1 MNQKFAQT
9 NVQLY
14 QQLGE
19 EGYPLAEQQRVYVA
33 YNLAMGLFGG
43 QFRGSG
49 KTFLA
54 HLVGTASILADLQA
68 SVDVVVAA
76 LLHAAYSDGLFE
88 RQSPGVTDQKRA
100 LLRESVG
107 AEVEDLVFRYQN
119 LAWRQPGAVTRLR
132 FGLADM
138 EATDRSV
145 VLMRLANELEEHLDM
160 ASLYCANVEA
170 RRSFVKVY
178 GEDLLGLTEALGQRR
193 LAAAFR
199 RTFLAIEQTDVPL
212 GLRAPGNVRYDSRS
226 ASDTPEVPEASG
238 ANGPLAAVP
247 AAEVFEAFSSEALLR
262 SIPEQFE
269 SIVSRFPER
278 IALDRGAARLTY
290 AELDL
295 AASALAWALGRRRD
309 AEASPVAVM
318 VGQATLPVAMLG
330 VLKAGL
336 VFAPLSARHPRS
348 RLGKLLS
355 DLRPG
360 CLVVDDATQALA
372 MEFADTVPTIVNID
386 SVPSDGHH
394 PYRAATAVDTAA
406 CVLYTS
412 GSTGHPKGVVHSH
425 RSLMH
430 LAMRSTNALR
440 ITPNDRHSLVS
451 AGVHIA
457 GITDMLRTLL
467 NGAALVTFDVAQEGL
482 DGLAKWLSDSGLT
495 VLHCTPTLFRNLAQ
509 TLDPAQRVPSIRLL
523 HLGGEP
529 CTANEVTQLRRL
541 FEPGTVLVNN
551 LGCTEFSGYCQL
563 QIDRSTELPNGMI
576 PAGYPAEGVVLHLLD
591 GHGDA
596 VADGDVGEIV
606 IESEYL
612 ASGYWRET
620 EQMPVSFTPAPA
632 GGRVRRYRTGDLG
645 RRLSD
650 GCYLHVGRADTQ
662 VQVRGYRVEPGEIEV
677 ALLEH
682 PQVALA
688 AVRVWNEGTEEQKIV
703 AYVTAT
709 GRQGPDGETLRQF
722 LSKSLPGYMVPSQIV
737 TLADLPLTPTGK
749 IDRLALPP
757 PGHLNADGIPGSD
770 LPGTPLERGLA
781 QLWQEVL
788 GLQGVGIHDDFFS
801 SGGDSLQAM
810 RLISRVRDQFDVE
823 VSLLTFFENTTIAR
837 LAGAVLALSVGEAL
851 RSNAVELGD
860 MVELLA
866 AVESPQTEDVSR
878 RSEAHSL
885 SGLSRPSC
893 QGS

>member
-1 MNQKFAQT
+1 MSQRFAQT

-14 QQLGE
+14 QQLRE
-19 EGYPLAEQQRVYVA
+19 EGYPLVEQQRVYVA

-49 KTFLA
+49 KTFVA
-54 HLVGTASILADLQA
+54 HLVGTASILADLQTP
-68 SVDVVVAA
+68 VGVVVAA
-76 LLHAAYSDGLFE
+76 LLHAAYSDGFFE
-88 RQSPGVTDQKRA
+88 RQPPGVTDQKRA
-100 LLRESVG
+100 LLRASVG

-132 FGLADM
+132 SGLANVDG
-138 EATDRSV
+138 ADRTV

-160 ASLYCANVEA
+160 ASLYCANAEA
-170 RRSFVKVY
+170 RRSFVRVY

-193 LAAAFR
+193 LTAAFR
-199 RTFLAIEQTDVPL
+199 RTFLAIEQADVPL
-212 GLRAPGNVRYDSRS
+212 ALRAPRNVRYESRPAPGS
-226 ASDTPEVPEASG
+226 PEAPEATG
-238 ANGPLAAVP
+238 ADGPLAAIP
-247 AAEVFEAFSSEALLR
+247 AAEAFEVFSSEALLR
-262 SIPEQFE
+262 SLPDQFE
-269 SIVSRFPER
+269 IVVSRFPER
-278 IALDRGAARLTY
+278 VALDRGADRLTY
-290 AELDL
+290 MELDL
-295 AASALAWALGRRRD
+295 AASTLASALARRRD

-318 VGQATLPVAMLG
+318 VGQAMLPVAMLG

-360 CLVVDDATQALA
+360 CLVVDDTTQALA
-372 MEFADTVPTIVNID
+372 MEFADTVPRIVNID
-386 SVPSDGHH
+386 SVPVDGNSPH
-394 PYRAATAVDTAA
+394 RAAAAVDTAA

-430 LAMRSTNALR
+430 LAMRSTNALC
-440 ITPNDRHSLVS
+440 ITPHDRHSLVS

-457 GITDMLRTLL
+457 GVTDMLRTLL

-482 DGLAKWLSDSGLT
+482 DGLARWLGDSGLT

-509 TLDPAQRVPSIRLL
+509 TLEPAQRVPSIRLL

-529 CTANEVTQLRRL
+529 CTANEVTQFRRL

-551 LGCTEFSGYCQL
+551 LGCTEFSGYCQF

-620 EQMPVSFTPAPA
+620 EQMPVSFTPAAA

-650 GCYLHVGRADTQ
+650 GCYLHVGRADHQ
-662 VQVRGYRVEPGEIEV
+662 VQVRGYRVEPGEIEA
-677 ALLEH
+677 ALLAH
-682 PQVALA
+682 PQVPLA
-688 AVRVWNEGTEEQKIV
+688 AVRVWNEGAEQQKIV
-703 AYVTAT
+703 AYVTAN
-709 GRQGPDGETLRQF
+709 GMEGPDGEALRQF
-722 LSKSLPGYMVPSQIV
+722 VSERLPGYMVPRQIV
-737 TLADLPLTPTGK
+737 TLDDLPLTNTGK

-757 PGHLNADGIPGSD
+757 PGPSSPHGIPGSD
-770 LPGTPLERGLA
+770 LPSTPLERGLA

-788 GLQGVGIHDDFFS
+788 ELREIGIHDDFFS

-823 VSLLTFFENTTIAR
+823 VSLLTFFENTTISQ
-837 LAGAVLALSVGEAL
+837 LAGAVLALRVGEAL
-851 RSNAVELGD
+851 QSNAAELGD
-860 MVELLA
+860 VAELLA
-866 AVESPQTEDVSR
+866 AVESPRTEHAGR
-878 RSEAHSL
+878 RS
-885 SGLSRPSC
+885 
-893 QGS
+893 